1 MFVLFLGTGPFPGA
15 FPWTGPNVNPQVIEP
30 GCRCLGK
37 PLHLGL
43 PWISL
48 PLFTLCLHPPPCAEW
63 VTSSSSNTPF
73 LAVHKT
79 MRVQWCAD
87 KWVNWSLLYMLSNG
101 HMGAPPF
108 LVGCDRTPIKTH
120 PVTPTLVDT
129 QCCCAAHRLTFF
141 SQRNTRHPPF

>member
-1 MFVLFLGTGPFPGA
+1 MAFILSPKPSSRSLDQTVLTFCVPMSGYRA
-15 FPWTGPNVNPQVIEP
+15 SW
-30 GCRCLGK
+30 RCLGN

-48 PLFTLCLHPPPCAEW
+48 PLFTLWLHPPPCAEW
-63 VTSSSSNTPF
+63 VTSSSSSTPN
-73 LAVHKT
+73 LTVHKT

-120 PVTPTLVDT
+120 PVTPLTPCALLCFTQTLTLNCGASCTWD
-129 QCCCAAHRLTFF
+129 C
-141 SQRNTRHPPF
+141 